1 MACLID
7 FTSIP
12 QQLERLLKPMAKQI
26 KNESSVKGRKPLWIA
41 IIAIVAWLGISSV
54 AGPTFGKLSTVQ
66 ENDNAAFLPDNAES
80 TLASKITVK
89 FNDSANDKLPTLLV
103 FLGDIN
109 PQQNPAKLAEI
120 QGYLDGLGNKVL
132 EESGKPLSSYFV
144 PGFPIQ
150 AIPSEDGKAVFAN
163 VSLNSSIAQ
172 ELIEEKPALTLI
184 IDFIRKDLKE
194 NFEAKSLTTHV
205 TGFGG
210 IFADLFSAF
219 GSIDTTLL
227 LTTLIVV
234 SIILILVYRSPFLWI
249 LPLFTAVTALSLAGT
264 IVYFAAKANWLDLN
278 GQSQGILSVL
288 VLGAATDYALLL
300 IARYREELHHHE
312 SRYDSMKIALKGVF
326 EPILAS
332 GSTVIAGLLVLLLSD
347 LSSNRGL
354 GPVGAIGIASAM
366 ITVLT
371 FLPALL
377 VVFGRWIFWPK
388 IPRFDDVDEQL
399 SGTWAKIGSA
409 VEKHP
414 KRTWIST
421 ALLLTVLA
429 GFSFTLKAD
438 GLANT
443 EAFTT
448 RTDSVIGLEKLG
460 EHFPS
465 GEGSPVEIVIN
476 QSDLA
481 SVTAA
486 LLTVGNVAFVEP
498 VVAGQKIPGQPT
510 PPIKVVDGKILLNA
524 TLKVAP
530 DSVEA
535 RNTIPIIREAVHKV
549 DKDILVGGGTAVQYD
564 TDVASRHDNR
574 LIIPVVLLII
584 GVILGLLLRSIL
596 AAGLL
601 LLTVV
606 LSFMATLG
614 VCQLVFEHIFNF
626 KGADASFPLF
636 AFIFLVALGIDYNI
650 FLMTRVREEAL
661 KIGTRKGVIKGL
673 TVTGGVITSAGIV
686 LAATFAVLGV
696 LPLVFLA
703 ELGFAVAFGVLLDTI
718 IVRSLLVPALVHV
731 IGPKIWWPSKLQHE
745 NKK

>member
-1 MACLID
+1 MA
-7 FTSIP
+7 S
-12 QQLERLLKPMAKQI
+12 KVKS
-26 KNESSVKGRKPLWIA
+26 KNSVMGRKPLWIA
-41 IIAIVAWLGISSV
+41 IVTIIAWLGISSV

-66 ENDNAAFLPDNAES
+66 ENDNAAFLPDSAES

-89 FNDSANDKLPTLLV
+89 FSDSANDQIPTLLL
-103 FLGDIN
+103 FLGDVN
-109 PQQNPAKLAEI
+109 PVRNPENLARI
-120 QGYLDGLGNKVL
+120 QSYLNQLGNKIL
-132 EESGKPLSSYFV
+132 PKSGKPLNSYFV

-150 AIPSEDGKAVFAN
+150 AIPSEDGKAALVNIA
-163 VSLNSSIAQ
+163 LNSTII
-172 ELIEEKPALTLI
+172 EERVEEKPALSLI
-184 IDFIRKDLKE
+184 VDFMREDLIE
-194 NFEAKSLTTHV
+194 NFEEKELTTHV

-210 IFADLFSAF
+210 IFADLFGAF
-219 GSIDTTLL
+219 GSIDSTLL
-227 LTTLIVV
+227 LTTLLVV
-234 SIILILVYRSPFLWI
+234 SIILIIVYRSPLLWI
-249 LPLFTAVTALSLAGT
+249 LPLFSAITALSVAGT
-264 IVYFAAKANWLDLN
+264 IVYYAAKADLLDLN

-312 SRYDSMKIALKGVF
+312 SRYEAMKVSLRGVF

-347 LSSNRGL
+347 LSGNRGL
-354 GPVGAIGIASAM
+354 GPVGAIGVAVSM
-366 ITVLT
+366 ITILT

-388 IPRFDDVDEQL
+388 IPKFDDVDEQL
-399 SGTWAKIGSA
+399 SGTWAKIGNA
-409 VEKHP
+409 VERNP
-414 KRTWIST
+414 KRIWIST
-421 ALLLTVLA
+421 ALLLVIFA

-443 EAFTT
+443 EAFTK

-465 GEGSPVEIVIN
+465 GEGSPVEIVVKQN
-476 QSDLA
+476 DVA
-481 SVTAA
+481 KATTA
-486 LLTVGNVAFVEP
+486 LLTVDNVAFVEP
-498 VVAGQKIPGQPT
+498 VVAGQKIPGAPT
-510 PPIKVVDGKILLNA
+510 PPIKVVDGQVLLNA

-535 RNTIPIIREAVHKV
+535 RNTIPLIRDAVHAI
-549 DKDILVGGGTAVQYD
+549 DKDILVGGGTAVQFD

-574 LIIPVVLLII
+574 VIIPVVLIII
-584 GVILGLLLRSIL
+584 GIILGLLLRSIL
-596 AAGLL
+596 AAALL

-614 VCQLVFEHIFNF
+614 VCQLVFENVFGF

-636 AFIFLVALGIDYNI
+636 TFIFLVALGIDYNI
-650 FLMTRVREEAL
+650 FLMTRVREESL

-703 ELGFAVAFGVLLDTI
+703 QLGFAVAFGVLLDTI

-731 IGPKIWWPSKLQHE
+731 IGPKIWWPSKMQYE
-745 NKK
+745 KN

>member
-1 MACLID
+1 MA
-7 FTSIP
+7 S
-12 QQLERLLKPMAKQI
+12 KVKS
-26 KNESSVKGRKPLWIA
+26 KNSVMGRKPLWIA
-41 IIAIVAWLGISSV
+41 IVTIIAWLGISSV

-66 ENDNAAFLPDNAES
+66 ENDNAAFLPDSAES
-80 TLASKITVK
+80 TLASKVTVK
-89 FNDSANDKLPTLLV
+89 FSDSSNDQIPTLLL
-103 FLGDIN
+103 FLGDVN
-109 PQQNPAKLAEI
+109 PVKNPENLARIQN
-120 QGYLDGLGNKVL
+120 YLNQLGNKVL
-132 EESGKPLSSYFV
+132 PESGKSLNSYFV

-150 AIPSEDGKAVFAN
+150 AIPSEDGKAALVNIA
-163 VSLNSSIAQ
+163 LNSTIV
-172 ELIEEKPALTLI
+172 EERVEEKPTLSLI
-184 IDFIRKDLKE
+184 VDFMREDLKE
-194 NFEAKSLTTHV
+194 NFEEKDLTTHV

-210 IFADLFSAF
+210 IFADLFGAF
-219 GSIDTTLL
+219 GSIDSTLLTTTLL
-227 LTTLIVV
+227 VV
-234 SIILILVYRSPFLWI
+234 SIILIIVYRSPLLWI
-249 LPLFTAVTALSLAGT
+249 LPLFSAITALSVAGT
-264 IVYFAAKANWLDLN
+264 IVYYAAKADLLDLN

-312 SRYDSMKIALKGVF
+312 SRYEAMRISLKGVI

-347 LSSNRGL
+347 LSGNRGL
-354 GPVGAIGIASAM
+354 GPVGAIGVAVSM

-388 IPRFDDVDEQL
+388 IPKFDDVDEQL
-399 SGTWAKIGSA
+399 SGTWAKIGNA
-409 VEKHP
+409 VERNP
-414 KRTWIST
+414 KRIWIST
-421 ALLLTVLA
+421 ALLLVIFA

-443 EAFTT
+443 EAFTK

-465 GEGSPVEIVIN
+465 GEGSPVEIVVKQN
-476 QSDLA
+476 DVA
-481 SVTAA
+481 RATTA
-486 LLTVGNVAFVEP
+486 LLTVDNVAFVEP
-498 VVAGQKIPGQPT
+498 VLAGQKIPGAPT
-510 PPIKVVDGKILLNA
+510 PPIKIVDGQVLLNA

-535 RNTIPIIREAVHKV
+535 RNTIPLIRDAVHAI
-549 DKDILVGGGTAVQYD
+549 DKEILVGGGTAVQFD

-574 LIIPVVLLII
+574 VIIPIVLIII
-584 GVILGLLLRSIL
+584 GIILGLLLRSIL
-596 AAGLL
+596 AAALL

-614 VCQLVFEHIFNF
+614 VCQLVFENVFGF

-636 AFIFLVALGIDYNI
+636 TFIFLVALGIDYNI
-650 FLMTRVREEAL
+650 FLMTRVREESL
-661 KIGTRKGVIKGL
+661 KLGTRKGVIKGL

-703 ELGFAVAFGVLLDTI
+703 QLGFAVAFGVLLDTI

-731 IGPKIWWPSKLQHE
+731 IGPKIWWPSKMQYV
-745 NKK
+745 KK

>member
-1 MACLID
+1 M
-7 FTSIP
+7 
-12 QQLERLLKPMAKQI
+12 
-26 KNESSVKGRKPLWIA
+26 GRKPLWIA
-41 IIAIVAWLGISSV
+41 VVVIIAWLGITSI

-89 FNDSANDKLPTLLV
+89 FSDSSNDQIPTLLV
-103 FLGDIN
+103 FLGDIDPKN
-109 PQQNPAKLAEI
+109 NPAKMMQI
-120 QGYLDGLGNKVL
+120 QKYLDGLGAEIL
-132 EESGKPLSSYFV
+132 PESGKPLSTYFV

-150 AIPSEDGKAVFAN
+150 AFPSEDGKAALVNIA
-163 VSLNSSIAQ
+163 LSSDVAQ
-172 ELIEEKPALTLI
+172 DRIEEKPTLTLVV
-184 IDFIRKDLKE
+184 DFLREDLKK
-194 NFEAKSLTTHV
+194 NFESQALTTHV

-210 IFADLFSAF
+210 IFADLFGAF
-219 GSIDTTLL
+219 GSIDSTLLTTTLL
-227 LTTLIVV
+227 VVSLILIV
-234 SIILILVYRSPFLWI
+234 VYRSPLLWI

-264 IVYFAAKANWLDLN
+264 IVYYLAKAGTIDLN

-312 SRYDSMKIALKGVF
+312 SRFESMRIALKGVI
-326 EPILAS
+326 EPIIAS
-332 GSTVIAGLLVLLLSD
+332 GSTVIAGLLVLLLSQ
-347 LSSNRGL
+347 LSGNRGL
-354 GPVGAIGIASAM
+354 GPVGAIGIAAAM

-371 FLPALL
+371 LLPALL

-388 IPRFDDVDEQL
+388 IPKFDDVDEQL
-399 SGTWAKIGSA
+399 SGTWAKVGKA
-409 VEKHP
+409 VEKNP
-414 KRTWIST
+414 KRIWIST
-421 ALLLTVLA
+421 AVVLTIFA

-443 EAFTT
+443 EAFTS
-448 RTDSVIGLEKLG
+448 RTDSVIGLEELG
-460 EHFPS
+460 KHFPS
-465 GEGSPVEIVIN
+465 GEGSPVEIVVRQN
-476 QSDLA
+476 DVA
-481 SVTAA
+481 AVTNA
-486 LLTVGNVAFVEP
+486 LGAITNVAFVEP
-498 VVAGQKIPGQPT
+498 VVDGQKIPGAPT
-510 PPIKVVDGKILLNA
+510 PPIKVVEGKVLLNA

-535 RNTIPIIREAVHKV
+535 RNTIPKIREALHQI
-549 DKDILVGGGTAVQYD
+549 DKEILVGGGTAVQYD
-564 TDVASRHDNR
+564 TDVASRADNR
-574 LIIPVVLLII
+574 LIIPIVLLII
-584 GVILGLLLRSIL
+584 GLILGLLLRSI
-596 AAGLL
+596 AAAALL

-614 VCQLVFEHIFNF
+614 VCQLVFENVFGF
-626 KGADASFPLF
+626 AGADASFPLF

-650 FLMTRVREEAL
+650 FLMTRVREEAM
-661 KIGTRKGVIKGL
+661 KIGTRKGVVKGL

-745 NKK
+745 KV

>member
-1 MACLID
+1 MA
-7 FTSIP
+7 S
-12 QQLERLLKPMAKQI
+12 KVKS
-26 KNESSVKGRKPLWIA
+26 KNSVMGRKPLWIA
-41 IIAIVAWLGISSV
+41 IVTIIAWLGISSV

-66 ENDNAAFLPDNAES
+66 ENDNAAFLPDSAES
-80 TLASKITVK
+80 TLASKVTVK
-89 FNDSANDKLPTLLV
+89 FSDSSNDQIPTLLL
-103 FLGDIN
+103 FLGDVN
-109 PQQNPAKLAEI
+109 PVKNPENLARIQN
-120 QGYLDGLGNKVL
+120 YLNQLGNKVL
-132 EESGKPLSSYFV
+132 PESGKSLNSYFV

-150 AIPSEDGKAVFAN
+150 AIPSEDGKAALVNIA
-163 VSLNSSIAQ
+163 LNSTII
-172 ELIEEKPALTLI
+172 EERVEEKPTLSLI
-184 IDFIRKDLKE
+184 VDFMREDLKE
-194 NFEAKSLTTHV
+194 NFEEKDLTTHV

-210 IFADLFSAF
+210 IFADLFGAF
-219 GSIDTTLL
+219 GSIDSTLLTTTLL
-227 LTTLIVV
+227 VV
-234 SIILILVYRSPFLWI
+234 SIILIIVYRSPLLWI
-249 LPLFTAVTALSLAGT
+249 LPLFSAITALSVAGT
-264 IVYFAAKANWLDLN
+264 IVYYAAKADLLDLN

-312 SRYDSMKIALKGVF
+312 SRYEAMRISLKGVI

-347 LSSNRGL
+347 LSGNRGL
-354 GPVGAIGIASAM
+354 GPVGAIGVAVSM

-388 IPRFDDVDEQL
+388 IPKFDDVDEQL
-399 SGTWAKIGSA
+399 SGTWAKIGNA
-409 VEKHP
+409 VERNP
-414 KRTWIST
+414 KRIWIST
-421 ALLLTVLA
+421 ALLLVIFA

-443 EAFTT
+443 EAFTK

-465 GEGSPVEIVIN
+465 GEGSPVEIVVKQN
-476 QSDLA
+476 DVA
-481 SVTAA
+481 RATTA
-486 LLTVGNVAFVEP
+486 LLTVDNVAFVEP
-498 VVAGQKIPGQPT
+498 VLAGQKIPGAPT
-510 PPIKVVDGKILLNA
+510 PPIKIVDGQVLLNA

-535 RNTIPIIREAVHKV
+535 RNTIPLIRDAVHAI
-549 DKDILVGGGTAVQYD
+549 DKEILVGGGTAVQFD

-574 LIIPVVLLII
+574 VIIPIVLIII
-584 GVILGLLLRSIL
+584 GIILGLLLRSIL
-596 AAGLL
+596 AAALL

-614 VCQLVFEHIFNF
+614 VCQLVFENVFGF

-636 AFIFLVALGIDYNI
+636 TFIFLVALGIDYNI
-650 FLMTRVREEAL
+650 FLMTRVREESL
-661 KIGTRKGVIKGL
+661 KLGTRKGVIKGL

-703 ELGFAVAFGVLLDTI
+703 QLGFAVAFGVLLDTI

-731 IGPKIWWPSKLQHE
+731 IGPKIWWPSKMQYV
-745 NKK
+745 KK

>member
-1 MACLID
+1 MAGQ
-7 FTSIP
+7 TKS
-12 QQLERLLKPMAKQI
+12 KSA
-26 KNESSVKGRKPLWIA
+26 VKGRKPLWIA
-41 IIAIVAWLGISSV
+41 IISIVAWLGISSV

-80 TLASKITVK
+80 TLAGKITVK
-89 FNDSANDKLPTLLV
+89 FNDSSNDKLPTLLV

-109 PQQNPAKLAEI
+109 PQQNPAKLTEI

-481 SVTAA
+481 SATAA

-650 FLMTRVREEAL
+650 FLMTRVREESI

-731 IGPKIWWPSKLQHE
+731 IGPKIWWPSMLQHE

>member
-1 MACLID
+1 M
-7 FTSIP
+7 S
-12 QQLERLLKPMAKQI
+12 AKS
-26 KNESSVKGRKPLWIA
+26 KSSSAVMGRKPLWIA
-41 IIAIVAWLGISSV
+41 IVAIIAWLGITSI

-80 TLASKITVK
+80 TLASKVTVK
-89 FNDSANDKLPTLLV
+89 FSDSSNDQIPTLLV
-103 FLGDIN
+103 FLGDVDPKN
-109 PQQNPAKLAEI
+109 NPAKMAAI
-120 QGYLDGLGNKVL
+120 QKYLDGLGDEIL
-132 EESGKPLSSYFV
+132 PESGKPMSTYFV

-150 AIPSEDGKAVFAN
+150 AFPSEDGKAALVNIA
-163 VSLNSSIAQ
+163 LSSDVAQ
-172 ELIEEKPALTLI
+172 DRIEEKPALTLI
-184 IDFIRKDLKE
+184 VDFLREDLKK
-194 NFEAKSLTTHV
+194 NFESQALTTHV

-210 IFADLFSAF
+210 IFADLFGAF
-219 GSIDTTLL
+219 GSIDSTLLTTTLL
-227 LTTLIVV
+227 VVSLILIV
-234 SIILILVYRSPFLWI
+234 VYRSPLLWI

-264 IVYFAAKANWLDLN
+264 VVYYLAKAGTIDLN

-312 SRYDSMKIALKGVF
+312 SRFESMRIALRGVV
-326 EPILAS
+326 EPIIAS
-332 GSTVIAGLLVLLLSD
+332 GSTVIAGLLVLLLSQ
-347 LSSNRGL
+347 LSGNRGL

-366 ITVLT
+366 VTVLT
-371 FLPALL
+371 LLPALL

-388 IPRFDDVDEQL
+388 VPKFDDVDEQL
-399 SGTWAKIGSA
+399 SGTWAKIGAA
-409 VEKHP
+409 VEKNP
-414 KRTWIST
+414 KRIWIST
-421 ALLLTVLA
+421 AVILTIFA

-443 EAFTT
+443 EAFTA
-448 RTDSVIGLEKLG
+448 RTDSVIGLEELG
-460 EHFPS
+460 KHFPS
-465 GEGSPVEIVIN
+465 GEGSPVEIVIKEN
-476 QSDLA
+476 DLVA
-481 SVTAA
+481 VTNA
-486 LLTVGNVAFVEP
+486 LGGIANVAFVEP
-498 VVAGQKIPGQPT
+498 VVDGQKIPGAPT
-510 PPIKVVDGKILLNA
+510 PPIKVVEGKVLLNA

-535 RNTIPIIREAVHKV
+535 RNTIPTIREAVHKI
-549 DKDILVGGGTAVQYD
+549 DNEILVGGGTAVQYD
-564 TDVASRHDNR
+564 TDVASRADNR
-574 LIIPVVLLII
+574 LIIPIVLLII
-584 GVILGLLLRSIL
+584 GLILGLLLRSI
-596 AAGLL
+596 AAAALL

-614 VCQLVFEHIFNF
+614 VCQLVFEHVFGF
-626 KGADASFPLF
+626 AGADASFPLF

-703 ELGFAVAFGVLLDTI
+703 ELGFAVAFGVLLDTV

-731 IGPKIWWPSKLQHE
+731 IGPKVWWPSKLQHE
-745 NKK
+745 KV

>member
-1 MACLID
+1 MA
-7 FTSIP
+7 S
-12 QQLERLLKPMAKQI
+12 KVKS
-26 KNESSVKGRKPLWIA
+26 KNSVMGRKPLWIA
-41 IIAIVAWLGISSV
+41 IVTIIAWLGISSV

-66 ENDNAAFLPDNAES
+66 ENDNAAFLPDSAES
-80 TLASKITVK
+80 TLASKVTVK
-89 FNDSANDKLPTLLV
+89 FSDSSNDQIPTLLL
-103 FLGDIN
+103 FLGDVN
-109 PQQNPAKLAEI
+109 PVENPENLARIQN
-120 QGYLDGLGNKVL
+120 YLNQLGNKVL
-132 EESGKPLSSYFV
+132 PESGKSLNSYFV

-150 AIPSEDGKAVFAN
+150 AIPSEDGKAALVNIA
-163 VSLNSSIAQ
+163 LNSTII
-172 ELIEEKPALTLI
+172 EERVEEKPTLSLI
-184 IDFIRKDLKE
+184 VDFMREDLKE
-194 NFEAKSLTTHV
+194 NFEEKDLTTHV

-210 IFADLFSAF
+210 IFADLFGAF
-219 GSIDTTLL
+219 GSIDSTLLTTTLL
-227 LTTLIVV
+227 VV
-234 SIILILVYRSPFLWI
+234 SIILIIVYRSPLLWI
-249 LPLFTAVTALSLAGT
+249 LPLFSAITALSVAGT
-264 IVYFAAKANWLDLN
+264 IVYYAAKADLLDLN

-312 SRYDSMKIALKGVF
+312 SRYEAMRISLKGVI

-347 LSSNRGL
+347 LSGNRGL
-354 GPVGAIGIASAM
+354 GPVGAIGVAVSM

-388 IPRFDDVDEQL
+388 IPKFDDVDEQL
-399 SGTWAKIGSA
+399 SGTWAKIGNA
-409 VEKHP
+409 VERNP
-414 KRTWIST
+414 KRIWIST
-421 ALLLTVLA
+421 ALLLVIFA

-443 EAFTT
+443 EAFTK

-465 GEGSPVEIVIN
+465 GEGSPVEIVVKQN
-476 QSDLA
+476 DVA
-481 SVTAA
+481 RATTA
-486 LLTVGNVAFVEP
+486 LLTVDNVAFVEP
-498 VVAGQKIPGQPT
+498 VVAGQKIPGAPT
-510 PPIKVVDGKILLNA
+510 PPIKIVDGQVLLNA

-535 RNTIPIIREAVHKV
+535 RNTIPLIRDAVHAI
-549 DKDILVGGGTAVQYD
+549 DKDILVGGGTAVQFD

-574 LIIPVVLLII
+574 VIIPIVLIII
-584 GVILGLLLRSIL
+584 GIILGLLLRSIL
-596 AAGLL
+596 AAALL

-614 VCQLVFEHIFNF
+614 VCQLVFENVFGF

-636 AFIFLVALGIDYNI
+636 TFIFLVALGIDYNI
-650 FLMTRVREEAL
+650 FLMTRVREESL
-661 KIGTRKGVIKGL
+661 KLGTRKGVIKGL

-703 ELGFAVAFGVLLDTI
+703 QLGFAVAFGVLLDTI

-731 IGPKIWWPSKLQHE
+731 IGPKIWWPSKMQYV
-745 NKK
+745 KK

>member
-1 MACLID
+1 M
-7 FTSIP
+7 
-12 QQLERLLKPMAKQI
+12 
-26 KNESSVKGRKPLWIA
+26 GRKPLWIA
-41 IIAIVAWLGISSV
+41 IITIIAWLGISAV

-66 ENDNAAFLPDNAES
+66 ENDNAAFLPDSAES
-80 TLASKITVK
+80 TLASKVTVK
-89 FNDSANDKLPTLLV
+89 FSDNSNDQIPTLLL
-103 FLGDIN
+103 FLGDVN
-109 PQQNPAKLAEI
+109 PIKNPENLARIQN
-120 QGYLDGLGNKVL
+120 YLNQLGNKTL
-132 EESGKPLSSYFV
+132 PESGKPLSTYFV

-150 AIPSEDGKAVFAN
+150 AIPSEDGQAALVNIA
-163 VSLNSSIAQ
+163 LNSTIV
-172 ELIEEKPALTLI
+172 EERVEEKPALSLI
-184 IDFIRKDLKE
+184 VDFMREDLKE
-194 NFEAKSLTTHV
+194 NFEEKDLTTHV

-210 IFADLFSAF
+210 IFADLFGAF
-219 GSIDTTLL
+219 GSIDSTLL
-227 LTTLIVV
+227 LTTLSVV
-234 SIILILVYRSPFLWI
+234 SIILIIVYRSPLLWI
-249 LPLFTAVTALSLAGT
+249 LPLFSAITALSVAGT
-264 IVYFAAKANWLDLN
+264 IVYYAAKADLLDLN

-312 SRYDSMKIALKGVF
+312 SRFEAMKISLRGVF

-347 LSSNRGL
+347 LSGNRGL
-354 GPVGAIGIASAM
+354 GPVGAIGIAASM

-388 IPRFDDVDEQL
+388 IPKFDDVDEQL
-399 SGTWAKIGSA
+399 SGTWAKIGNS
-409 VEKHP
+409 VERNP
-414 KRTWIST
+414 KRIWIST
-421 ALLLTVLA
+421 ALLLVILA

-443 EAFTT
+443 EAFTK

-465 GEGSPVEIVIN
+465 GEGSPVEIVVKQN
-476 QSDLA
+476 DVA
-481 SVTAA
+481 RATTA
-486 LLTVGNVAFVEP
+486 LLTVDNVAFVEP
-498 VVAGQKIPGQPT
+498 VVAGQKIPGAPT
-510 PPIKVVDGKILLNA
+510 PPIKIVDGQVLLNA

-535 RNTIPIIREAVHKV
+535 RNTIPLIRDAVHAI
-549 DKDILVGGGTAVQYD
+549 DKDILVGGGTAVQFD

-574 LIIPVVLLII
+574 VIIPIVLIII
-584 GVILGLLLRSIL
+584 GIILGLLLRSIL
-596 AAGLL
+596 AAALL

-614 VCQLVFEHIFNF
+614 VCQLVFENVFSF

-636 AFIFLVALGIDYNI
+636 TFIFLVALGIDYNI
-650 FLMTRVREEAL
+650 FLMTRVREESL
-661 KIGTRKGVIKGL
+661 KLGTRKGVIKGL

-703 ELGFAVAFGVLLDTI
+703 QLGFAVAFGVLLDTI

-731 IGPKIWWPSKLQHE
+731 IGPKIWWPSKMQYE
-745 NKK
+745 KI

>member
-1 MACLID
+1 M
-7 FTSIP
+7 
-12 QQLERLLKPMAKQI
+12 
-26 KNESSVKGRKPLWIA
+26 GRKPLWIA
-41 IIAIVAWLGISSV
+41 VVVIIAWLGITSI

-89 FNDSANDKLPTLLV
+89 FSDSSNDQIPTLLV
-103 FLGDIN
+103 FLGDIDPKN
-109 PQQNPAKLAEI
+109 NPAKMVQI
-120 QGYLDGLGNKVL
+120 QKYLDGLGAEIL
-132 EESGKPLSSYFV
+132 PESGKPLSTYFV

-150 AIPSEDGKAVFAN
+150 AFPSEDGKAALVNIA
-163 VSLNSSIAQ
+163 LSSDVAQ
-172 ELIEEKPALTLI
+172 DRIEEKPTLTLVV
-184 IDFIRKDLKE
+184 DFLREDLKK
-194 NFEAKSLTTHV
+194 NFESQALTTHV

-210 IFADLFSAF
+210 IFADLFGAF
-219 GSIDTTLL
+219 GSIDSTLLTTTLL
-227 LTTLIVV
+227 VVSLILIV
-234 SIILILVYRSPFLWI
+234 VYRSPLLWI

-264 IVYFAAKANWLDLN
+264 IVYYLAKAGTIDLN

-312 SRYDSMKIALKGVF
+312 SRFESMRIALKGVI
-326 EPILAS
+326 EPIIAS
-332 GSTVIAGLLVLLLSD
+332 GSTVIAGRLVLLLSQ
-347 LSSNRGL
+347 LSGNRGL
-354 GPVGAIGIASAM
+354 GPVGAIGIAAAM

-371 FLPALL
+371 LLPALL

-388 IPRFDDVDEQL
+388 IPKFDDVDEQL
-399 SGTWAKIGSA
+399 SGTWAKVGRA
-409 VEKHP
+409 VEKNP
-414 KRTWIST
+414 KRIWIST
-421 ALLLTVLA
+421 ALILTIFA

-443 EAFTT
+443 EAFTS
-448 RTDSVIGLEKLG
+448 RTDSVIGLEELG
-460 EHFPS
+460 KHFPS
-465 GEGSPVEIVIN
+465 GEGSPVEIVVK
-476 QSDLA
+476 QSDVVA
-481 SVTAA
+481 VTNA
-486 LLTVGNVAFVEP
+486 LGAIANVAFVEP
-498 VVAGQKIPGQPT
+498 VVDGQKIPGAPT
-510 PPIKVVDGKILLNA
+510 PPIKVVEGKVLLNA

-535 RNTIPIIREAVHKV
+535 RNTIPTIREVLHQI
-549 DKDILVGGGTAVQYD
+549 DKEILVGGGTAVQYD
-564 TDVASRHDNR
+564 TDVASRADNR
-574 LIIPVVLLII
+574 LIIPIVLLII
-584 GVILGLLLRSIL
+584 GLILGLLLRSI
-596 AAGLL
+596 AAAALL

-614 VCQLVFEHIFNF
+614 VCQLVFEHVFGF
-626 KGADASFPLF
+626 AGADASFPLF

-650 FLMTRVREEAL
+650 FLMTRVREEAM
-661 KIGTRKGVIKGL
+661 KIGTRKGVVKGL

-745 NKK
+745 KV